1 MLLDKRERRCATR
14 EPGHVEDFINMLNV
28 HTLVLIWLFPIIYQ
42 GVGGVPGIDGL
53 SGDKGD
59 TVRSG
64 FLLFFVFYSIW
75 LCETSANVFICM
87 FVFVFL

>member
-1 MLLDKRERRCATR
+1 
-14 EPGHVEDFINMLNV
+14 MLNV

-64 FLLFFVFYSIW
+64 FLFLFLFFIQSGFVK
-75 LCETSANVFICM
+75 LLPM
-87 FVFVFL
+87 FSSVCLFLFFCK